1 MNLARGL
8 EQRAAAGRP
17 VRVGVIG
24 AGKFGSMF
32 LAQARRTP
40 GLHVVAIADR
50 DVAKVRGVLAAAG
63 WEAEQLT
70 AASPA
75 VARDRGRTHLGDD
88 ADRVI
93 ATAGIEVL
101 VEATGDPRVGL
112 RHAVAAID
120 AGRHVVM
127 VTVEADVIAGPL
139 LAERAAAA
147 GVVYSLAYGDQ
158 PALICEQVDWAR
170 TAGFRV
176 TAAGKGTRYLPAF
189 HHSTPDTVWPNFG
202 LDPEVAARGR
212 MDPKMF
218 NSFIDGSK
226 SAIEMTAVCNAT
238 GLVPQP
244 DGLSFPPVARHELAH
259 HLRPQAV
266 GGVLAVEPGG
276 AAVTEV
282 VSSLRRDGSPVPHD
296 LRMGTYVVVEAGQ
309 DYVAQCIREY
319 GFQADASGSY
329 LALYRPDHLIGL
341 ELGVSVASAALRGEP
356 TGAPTG
362 FRSDVAAVAKRDLA
376 AGEELDG
383 EGGYTVWG
391 KQLPAARSLELGAL
405 PLGLAQRVTLRR
417 ARAAGAVLRWDDVTV
432 DEADPAVAL
441 RREMERRFAPAPE
454 HPRR

>member
-1 MNLARGL
+1 MNLTRGL
-8 EQRAAAGRP
+8 ERRAAEGRP
-17 VRVGVIG
+17 VRIGLIG

-40 GLHVVAIADR
+40 GMHVVAIADR
-50 DVAKVRGVLAAAG
+50 DVPKVRGLLAAAG
-63 WEAEQLT
+63 WEPEQL
-70 AASPA
+70 AAPSPA
-75 VARDRGRTHLGDD
+75 AARDRGRTHLGEDGE
-88 ADRVI
+88 RVI
-93 ATAGIEVL
+93 ATDGIEVV
-101 VEATGDPRVGL
+101 VEATGDPRTGL
-112 RHAVAAID
+112 RHALAAIA

-176 TAAGKGTRYLPAF
+176 TAAGKGTRYLPSF
-189 HHSTPDTVWPNFG
+189 HQSTPDTVWNNFG
-202 LDPEVAARGR
+202 IEREVATRGH

-244 DGLSFPPVARHELAH
+244 DGLSFPPVARHELAKK
-259 HLRPQAV
+259 LRPTAV
-266 GGVLAVEPGG
+266 GGVLAVEPGA

-282 VSSLRRDGSPVPHD
+282 VSSLHRDGSQVPHD

-309 DYVAQCIREY
+309 EYVAQCIREY
-319 GFQADASGSY
+319 GFQADAAGSY
-329 LALYRPDHLIGL
+329 LALYRPEHLIGL
-341 ELGVSVASAALRGEP
+341 ELGVSIASVAVRGEP
-356 TGAPTG
+356 TGAATG
-362 FRSDVAAVAKRDLA
+362 FRSDVVAVAKRDLA

-391 KQLPAARSLELGAL
+391 KQLPAARSLELRAL
-405 PLGLAQRVTLRR
+405 PLGLAQRVTLLRTV
-417 ARAAGAVLRWDDVTV
+417 AAGEVLRWADVTI

-441 RREMERRFAPAPE
+441 RRAMEHRCNA
-454 HPRR
+454 HDH